1 MGLDLSSHM
10 LDICRQKLADEPE
23 EVRSRVRLVQAD
35 MRDFELSRTFALVT
49 TPFRP
54 FQHLTTVEDQLTC
67 LACIH
72 RHLAPGGKLI
82 LDIFNPSLPYM
93 TSDTVGKDGR
103 GT

>member
-1 MGLDLSSHM
+1 
-10 LDICRQKLADEPE
+10 
-23 EVRSRVRLVQAD
+23 
-35 MRDFELSRTFALVT
+35 MRDFELSRTFRLVT

-54 FQHLTTVEDQLTC
+54 FQHLTTVDDQLSC

-93 TSDTVGKDGR
+93 TSDTVGKEMGDEPEFVMPDGR
-103 GT
+103 RIVRRNRTVSQGRLQPD